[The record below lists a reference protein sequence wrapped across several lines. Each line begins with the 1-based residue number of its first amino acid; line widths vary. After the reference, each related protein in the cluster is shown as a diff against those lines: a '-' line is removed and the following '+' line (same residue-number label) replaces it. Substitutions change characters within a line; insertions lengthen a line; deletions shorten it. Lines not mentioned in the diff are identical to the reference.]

1 MFARLVSAQVGSTQ
15 VDEGITIWKEKD
27 IPLMESV
34 KGYRGAY
41 LLTDPRTSKVI
52 SMTLWDSEEEAVAD
66 ENSTLHQEQLN
77 MFKDLLIGEPVA
89 QYFEVS
95 ATDKIG

>member
-1 MFARLVSAQVGSTQ
+1 MFARLVSVQVGSTKIS
-15 VDEGITIWKEKD
+15 EGITIWEEKD
-27 IPLMESV
+27 MPLTQSV

-41 LLTDPRTSKVI
+41 LLTDPKTGKVI
-52 SMTLWDSEEEAVAD
+52 SMTLWDSEEDAVVD
-66 ENSTLHQEQLN
+66 EKSALHEEQVD
-77 MFKDLLIGEPVA
+77 MYKDLLIGEPVA